1 MTGFCPWNFGLTEK
15 VNCLRLHRHK
25 RHLLI
30 LSLVGLIA
38 AVVLITLCAV
48 AVMTRFLYRHR
59 HERTRQLATVK
70 EKDHQP
76 RPELRYRAELDLHSA
91 MRDSRKEYFI

>member
-1 MTGFCPWNFGLTEK
+1 MRKYFAF
-15 VNCLRLHRHK
+15 VHQHK
-25 RHLLI
+25 CHLLI

-59 HERTRQLATVK
+59 HERTRQMASVK

-76 RPELRYRAELDLHSA
+76 RQELRYRAELDLHSA

>member
-1 MTGFCPWNFGLTEK
+1 MRKSFALVHW
-15 VNCLRLHRHK
+15 HK
-25 RHLLI
+25 CHSLI

-59 HERTRQLATVK
+59 NERTQQMASVK